1 MTANVK
7 RRHGPFI
14 RDHERSLRTQMNVR
28 IRVMQH
34 MHGFAGRLVVMTY
47 ILTCGW
53 TTAAAQSHVA
63 PPSAVVCDACHGYKG
78 EGLPALNGPRLG
90 GLQAWYV
97 ERQLKNFKAGIR
109 GGDPADVNG
118 GQMKTIAA
126 NLATD
131 GSIRE
136 AAAFVSNLTPPT
148 PKHSVQGSVERGKI
162 LFGTCAACHGP
173 GGEGQESTQAPRLQG
188 SNDWY
193 VVRQL
198 EAFRAGRRGSDSRD
212 TYGQQ
217 MRAIAL
223 TLPDEQALRD
233 VAAYIGTLE

>member
-1 MTANVK
+1 M
-7 RRHGPFI
+7 
-14 RDHERSLRTQMNVR
+14 
-28 IRVMQH
+28 MQH
-34 MHGFAGRLVVMTY
+34 MHRFAGHLIACV
-47 ILTCGW
+47 LTCGW
-53 TTAAAQSHVA
+53 TAADAQSHVA

-78 EGLPALNGPRLG
+78 EGLHELDAPRLG

-109 GGDPADVNG
+109 GGDPADATG

-131 GSIRE
+131 GSITE
-136 AAAFVSNLTPPT
+136 AAAYVSNLNPPNS
-148 PKHSVQGSVERGKI
+148 KHSLEGSAERGKT
-162 LFGTCAACHGP
+162 LFATCVACHGP
-173 GGEGQESTQAPRLQG
+173 KGEGQESTQAPRLEG

-223 TLPDEQALRD
+223 TLPDDQALRD
-233 VAAYIGTLE
+233 VAVYIGTLE